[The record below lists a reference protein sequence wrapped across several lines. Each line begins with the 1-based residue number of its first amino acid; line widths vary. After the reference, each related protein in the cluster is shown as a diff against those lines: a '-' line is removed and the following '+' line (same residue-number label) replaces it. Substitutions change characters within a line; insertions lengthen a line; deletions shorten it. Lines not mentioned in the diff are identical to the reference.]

1 MKLIH
6 IFYQQKSEHFV
17 NDGRLLLWVESNQI
31 IKGKNFYPY
40 QLKTEELTDWYQ
52 TNIAT
57 KANLIMVE
65 VFFPC
70 SKEEHPIP
78 SPIICNYC
86 DIDDTEH
93 KLLKP
98 FSIHAIE
105 IESPLSILKSLNFLQ
120 YYLDEDIQF
129 ANDTK
134 FWIKVGAEIAHVIN
148 NDQYIP
154 SIVATEEKS
163 KIKYYRKWQPFS
175 FDFEK
180 NR

>member
-6 IFYQQKSEHFV
+6 LFYQQKPENFV
-17 NDGRLLLWVESNQI
+17 NDGQLLLWVESSQI
-31 IKGKNFYPY
+31 IKGKDVYPY
-40 QLKTEELTDWYQ
+40 QLKKEELIDWYQ

-57 KANLIMVE
+57 KANPIRVE
-65 VFFPC
+65 VLFPC

-78 SPIICNYC
+78 SPIMCNYC

-93 KLLKP
+93 KSLKP
-98 FSIHAIE
+98 LALHAIQ
-105 IESPLSILKSLNFLQ
+105 IESPLPTLKALNFLQ

-129 ANDTK
+129 ADDTK

-154 SIVATEEKS
+154 I
-163 KIKYYRKWQPFS
+163 
-175 FDFEK
+175 
-180 NR
+180 